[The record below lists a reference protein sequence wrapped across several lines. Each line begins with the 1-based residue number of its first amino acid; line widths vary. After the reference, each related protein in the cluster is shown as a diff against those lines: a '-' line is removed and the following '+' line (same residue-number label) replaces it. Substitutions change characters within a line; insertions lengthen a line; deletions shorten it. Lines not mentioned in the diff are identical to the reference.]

1 EDHRELSGGRCGYD
15 IGKSEYYSRGDGSM
29 SFTFTDEN
37 LEKIEAL
44 KKRYPSPKA
53 LSLPCLWMA
62 QYQEGMISLEAIE
75 VIAEVIDTPSM
86 EIYRVATFYTMFNL
100 EPIGTYHIQLCKTL
114 SCALCGKAEMLE
126 HLESKLGIAAG
137 ESSEDGRY
145 TLTQVECLG
154 SCGTA
159 PVMQINDTYYENLNA
174 DKIDSILEVLK

>member
-1 EDHRELSGGRCGYD
+1 
-15 IGKSEYYSRGDGSM
+15 M
-29 SFTFTDEN
+29 SFAFTKEN
-37 LEKIEAL
+37 LGKIEAL

-62 QYQEGMISLEAIE
+62 QYQEGYISLDAVETIGE
-75 VIAEVIDTPSM
+75 LIDWPPM

-100 EPIGTYHIQLCKTL
+100 EPVGKYHIQLCKTL
-114 SCALCGKAEMLE
+114 SCALCGKSEVLA
-126 HLESKLGIAAG
+126 KLQERLNLGVG

-159 PVMQINDTYYENLNA
+159 PVMQINERYYENLTP
-174 DKIDSILEVLK
+174 DKVDTILDGLETAKKETK